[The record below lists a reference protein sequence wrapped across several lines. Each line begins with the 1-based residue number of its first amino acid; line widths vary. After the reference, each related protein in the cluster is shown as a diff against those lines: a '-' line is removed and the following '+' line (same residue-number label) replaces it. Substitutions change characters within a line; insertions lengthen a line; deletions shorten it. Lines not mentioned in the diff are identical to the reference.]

1 MSEGYILNA
10 LQTPAA
16 LRPVYESVHNGNVTK
31 EAIRDDTLLSENLL
45 EQALTGLNLVRLLGR
60 DEGNYYVRD
69 PPWTL
74 RENSLGFRMAILH
87 NLAQECTPNDW
98 GKQAVVL
105 LNYQYLLQED
115 IQYFVNDD
123 EVLYDKINAWQRRQ
137 RHYAPQSKQGEID
150 LNKPKFVNWSRLV
163 DYLGLVHKARGR
175 EHLVYPEP
183 DLIATSIELAIDET
197 TSGDRIG
204 IERYLH
210 WLNNNLLQVE
220 TTGDGAVPAP
230 LARVLYNLVRD
241 DKILLTEYGDA
252 GAIKL
257 DRTPR
262 RDGMDKEAN
271 TIEMRELI

>member
-10 LQTPAA
+10 LQTPAT
-16 LRPVYESVHNGNVTK
+16 LRPVYESVRSGNVTR
-31 EAIRDDTLLSENLL
+31 EAIQQDTLLSENLL
-45 EQALTGLNLVRLLGR
+45 EQALTGLKLVRLLGR

-69 PPWTL
+69 PRW
-74 RENSLGFRMAILH
+74 SLKDNELAFRMAILH
-87 NLAQECTPNDW
+87 NLARECTPHDW
-98 GKQAVVL
+98 DKQAVVL

-123 EVLYDKINAWQRRQ
+123 EVLYDEINAWQRRQ
-137 RHYAPQSKQGEID
+137 KHYAPQSKQGDID

-175 EHLVYPEP
+175 EHLVYPDP
-183 DLIATSIELAIDET
+183 DMIAKSIELAIDET
-197 TSGDRIG
+197 ASDSRIG

-230 LARVLYNLVRD
+230 FARVLYNLVRD
-241 DKILLTEYGDA
+241 GKILLTEYGDA

-262 RDGMDKEAN
+262 RDGTDKEAN
-271 TIEMRELI
+271 TIEVRAE